1 MPRVGRAMKS
11 DHNFRL
17 MSLVV
22 AIILLASASGLA
34 QTCITSD
41 EMDAATRS
49 AIQSAETH
57 YFDMV
62 SRGDAASLKQ
72 NAIPALANTF
82 AGMEATIKENLAG
95 AHATARAT
103 FELKAEGT
111 APLARAE
118 FLCGVFGAAGQ
129 TANST
134 EFVIPNLPPGTYG
147 VSILDVTAPKRD
159 RK

>member
-22 AIILLASASGLA
+22 AIILLATASGLA

-41 EMDAATRS
+41 EMDAATRT
-49 AIQSAETH
+49 AIQSAATR

-62 SRGDAASLKQ
+62 SRGDTASLKQ
-72 NAIPALANTF
+72 NAIPALANNF
-82 AGMEATIKENLAG
+82 AGMEGTIKENQANLSG
-95 AHATARAT
+95 AHATPRSP

-118 FLCGVFGAAGQ
+118 FLCGEIGRASCRERV
-129 TANST
+129 
-134 EFVIPNLPPGTYG
+134 
-147 VSILDVTAPKRD
+147 
-159 RK
+159 